1 MEIKDV
7 FKKSIATKSLLDNYH
22 DLALPSRICYDLYS
36 AVEAHQIKYDNANF
50 YVLSEDSDIN
60 RIVKIATL
68 MPSTI
73 TLTNLNSIVTQID
86 HGVWYENGQFIEY
99 EVNCH
104 LPSKEF
110 FLNYGDLL
118 TEGIIQYYPN
128 TAYYLI
134 YPDGKEEWS
143 KTNTIEHPNAVLESE
158 TKESTLE
165 LFRNLITLDI
175 PYIYDTSI
183 SDFSKI
189 TVNNIDSLKNFKRL
203 FKKEILN
210 IDFTKEKEKAD
221 FEYTM
226 NSAVNQLGVKY
237 KQENSKLR
245 KNIIIGSIATV
256 ATSLLVFSDI
266 NQLTSCL
273 AGLTEGAGLIHF
285 MKQLFDFRVEKIALK
300 DNDYYFLWL
309 IKKASK

>member
-1 MEIKDV
+1 MDVKDV
-7 FKKSIATKSLLDNYH
+7 FKESISTKSPLDNYH
-22 DLALPSRICYDLYS
+22 ELALPSRICYDLYS
-36 AVEAHQIKYDNANF
+36 AFEAHQIKYENANF
-50 YVLSEDSDIN
+50 YVLSENSDIN
-60 RIVKIATL
+60 RIVKLSTL

-73 TLTNLNSIVTQID
+73 TFTNLNSAVTQIN

-110 FLNYGDLL
+110 FINYGDLL

-128 TAYYLI
+128 TAYYLL

-158 TKESTLE
+158 TEASLQY

-175 PYIYDTSI
+175 PYIYDTPI
-183 SDFSKI
+183 SDFSSI
-189 TVNNIDSLKNFKRL
+189 TINNIDSLNNFKKM

-237 KQENSKLR
+237 QQEKSKLR
-245 KNIIIGSIATV
+245 KDLLIGSIATV
-256 ATSLLVFSDI
+256 ATTLLVFSDI

-285 MKQLFDFRVEKIALK
+285 IRHLFDFHIEKIELK
-300 DNDYYFLWL
+300 ENDYYFLWL